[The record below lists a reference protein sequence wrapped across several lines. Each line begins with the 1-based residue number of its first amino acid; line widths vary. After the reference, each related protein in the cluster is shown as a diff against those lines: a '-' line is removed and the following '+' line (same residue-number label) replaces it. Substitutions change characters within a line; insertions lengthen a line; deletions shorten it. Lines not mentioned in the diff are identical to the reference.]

1 MMNTN
6 TYTPQPIDTKGIA
19 LSEELMEL
27 SELIARNVHEVWSA
41 GRVKDGWTYG
51 PNRNDAKKQHPCLI
65 PYEELSESEKDYD
78 RHTAL
83 ETLRMITKLG
93 FNIVKE

>member
-1 MMNTN
+1 
-6 TYTPQPIDTKGIA
+6 
-19 LSEELMEL
+19 MEL